1 VIRLTVVLLCFTLC
15 LSATRVPAASA
26 VSRLATLDK
35 TALVLCLQQV
45 SLMRDAYRS
54 IFAKYPTLTTFST
67 VAADEVAMLATLKRA
82 FARYKIAVP
91 TSNAR
96 VSAALTLANTVT
108 NISMAHSVAINLE
121 RSTAI
126 MMTQL
131 LQRTGSH
138 NVPSVVA
145 LVKTTS
151 LGSHTTAF
159 TAEKATIATPPTP
172 PTPPATL
179 PVTRPFPAPVTTRT
193 VTVPA
198 SIDATGSSDVG
209 AALNAFVASVP
220 DGSII
225 AFPTG
230 ATYMLNEG
238 IQIANRHNLV
248 FAGNGVTLRVGPKS
262 RANDQLASSFVLGHQ
277 YGGYW
282 ANGNTDIV
290 IRDFVLVGNDP
301 TPGTFTEG
309 QEGQANL
316 QITGTDRVEIYNI
329 TGSAAPGDFVF
340 IADVLGAWVHDC
352 RVLTTGRN
360 GGTIVAGR
368 DITFERNA
376 FGVIGYCVFDVE
388 PNNASEATY
397 NARFL
402 VNTAISWGNAFLAV
416 EGSHTGAMIDGIVV
430 DGNTVTGGSIRT
442 IIDNGGTNRMKNISF
457 TNNTG
462 GKATAGPVLRFAYVD
477 GLTVTGNVQP
487 LSSGILMNILNC
499 TGVVTP

>member
-1 VIRLTVVLLCFTLC
+1 MNKVLVLLLC
-15 LSATRVPAASA
+15 LMLGLVGFTVPTVSAASI
-26 VSRLATLDK
+26 SSSSK
-35 TALVLCLQQV
+35 TALISCLQQEY
-45 SLMRDAYRS
+45 LMRDAYQN
-54 IFAKYPTLTTFST
+54 IVAKYPTLTAFST
-67 VAADEVAMLATLKRA
+67 VTKDEVATIATLKKVFGKYRIS
-82 FARYKIAVP
+82 FP
-91 TSNAR
+91 TDAQ
-96 VSAALTLANTVT
+96 VSAAKAIAVT
-108 NISMAHSVAINLE
+108 ATSVSNADAVAINLE
-121 RSTAI
+121 QLTATL
-126 MMTQL
+126 MTQL
-131 LQRTGSH
+131 LVSTDNRE
-138 NVPSVVA
+138 VASVLA
-145 LVKTTS
+145 LIKSAS
-151 LGSHTTAF
+151 LGPHTSTF
-159 TAEKATIATPPTP
+159 TAEQATTATP

-248 FAGNGVTLRVGPKS
+248 FAGNGVTLRVGTS
-262 RANDQLASSFVLGHQ
+262 AGSNDALASSFVLGHQ
-277 YGGYW
+277 YGGFW
-282 ANGNTDIV
+282 DGGNTDIV

-340 IADVLGAWVHDC
+340 ITRVRGAWVHDC
-352 RVLTTGRN
+352 RALTIGRN
-360 GGTIVAGR
+360 GVSVVSGSDILVERVAL
-368 DITFERNA
+368 D
-376 FGVIGYCVFDVE
+376 VSGYCTFDVE
-388 PNNASEATY
+388 PDDAGDTCSNVTLRSC
-397 NARFL
+397 
-402 VNTAISWGNAFLAV
+402 TAISWGNAFLAV